1 VASSPV
7 AAVAAAAMAAAAA
20 LAEHILETVVQGERA
35 LHAVGA
41 MWLYCAAFVL
51 RWLLLHP
58 R

>member
-1 VASSPV
+1 
-7 AAVAAAAMAAAAA
+7 MAAAAA